1 MISYLLQFISNN
13 LNYVYLS
20 ISKTI
25 KPVSSKFFENTNTIG
40 TNTIKLDTIGTNTI
54 KLDTIGTNKV
64 TNQESL
70 EDTTMNDVLQCDNTI
85 LSTVNCRVSLIE
97 DSYQMYASD
106 INTVLNIKQLQQDLE
121 QGLFQLLEQKLGFTS
136 DVFIYHYQGQ
146 KIVKKVYKF
155 LDKNHHYY
163 VNPQYIKDSFNNEV
177 ASLKLLEGE
186 LYFPQIL
193 KIDEEKL
200 IIFLTYCG
208 EALGNKKENIIID
221 NIPSNWQY
229 QLYHLLITL
238 KKYNLY
244 HNDITE
250 RNLCLNK
257 GKIHIIDFGNCK
269 NHIDTYYRNF
279 NLETLFNSPN
289 IIEFLEKINNN
300 AQQIRQCLHGYH

>member
-13 LNYVYLS
+13 LNYIYSS
-20 ISKTI
+20 ISKSI
-25 KPVSSKFFENTNTIG
+25 KPVFLKDFENTNTIA
-40 TNTIKLDTIGTNTI
+40 TNTI

-64 TNQESL
+64 FIQESL
-70 EDTTMNDVLQCDNTI
+70 KDITMNDVLQSDNII
-85 LSTVNCRVSLIE
+85 LSTVNCRVNIIH
-97 DSYQMYASD
+97 DSYQTYASD
-106 INTVLNIKQLQQDLE
+106 INYILDIKQLKLDLE
-121 QGLFQLLEQKLGFTS
+121 QGLFQLLEQKSGFTS

-155 LDKNHHYY
+155 LDKNHPYY
-163 VNPQYIKDSFNNEV
+163 VNPQYIKDSFDNEV
-177 ASLKLLEGE
+177 ASLKLLENE

-193 KIDEEKL
+193 KIEEQKL
-200 IIFLTYCG
+200 TLYLTYCG
-208 EALGNKKENIIID
+208 EILGNKRDQIVIN

-257 GKIHIIDFGNCK
+257 GKIYLIDFGNCK
-269 NHIDTYYRNF
+269 HHIDTYYRNF
-279 NLETLFNSPN
+279 NLETLFNSKD
-289 IIEFLEKINNN
+289 IIQFLNQINSN